1 MTLARGRGLLAI
13 PGPSVVPDRVLR
25 AMHRAAPNI
34 YDGELVEMVPGIVGD
49 LKAVARTAGEAA
61 IYIANGH
68 GMWEAALANTCS
80 RGDRVLALATGRF
93 GHGWAASAQRMGIA
107 VETLEFGAAPVDPA
121 AVEEALRR
129 DAGATFRAVLAV
141 QVDTSTSV
149 LSDLAAI
156 RDAMD
161 AAGHPA
167 LLMADCIACLGV
179 DRMEMDDWG
188 VDVAIT
194 GSQKGLMTPPGL
206 GFAFFNDRADAARE
220 HADLATGY
228 WDWGPRARPRG
239 FYEYFNGTA
248 PTHHLYGLREALDML
263 VHEEGVEA
271 AWRRHE
277 ILARAVWAAAE
288 VWCEGGAMSFVV
300 ADPAHRSRAVTAFA
314 MERAAELRAWTEA
327 RAGLTLGIGLAEP
340 GAARPAMFRIGHMG
354 HLDAHMVLGTLGVVD
369 AGLRALGLPAGAGAL
384 DAAATVVA
392 GA

>member
-1 MTLARGRGLLAI
+1 MTLANGRGVLAI
-13 PGPSVVPDRVLR
+13 PGPSVIPDRVLQ
-25 AMHRAAPNI
+25 AMHRPAPNI
-34 YDGELVEMVPGIVGD
+34 YDGELVEMVPGIVAD
-49 LKAVARTAGEAA
+49 LKAVARTSGEAA

-93 GHGWAASAQRMGIA
+93 GHGWAECARRLGLE
-107 VETLEFGAAPVDPA
+107 VEMLEFGERPVDPG
-121 AVEEALRR
+121 AVEDALRA
-129 DAGATFRAVLAV
+129 DEGARIRAVLAV
-141 QVDTSTSV
+141 QVDTATSI

-156 RDAMD
+156 REAMD

-194 GSQKGLMTPPGL
+194 GSQKGLMTPPGM
-206 GFAFFNDRADAARE
+206 GFAFFGERADAARE

-228 WDWGPRARPRG
+228 WDWRPRARPRG

-248 PTHHLYGLREALDML
+248 PTHHLYGLRAALDML

-271 AWRRHE
+271 AWARHDR
-277 ILARAVWAAAE
+277 LARAVWAAAE
-288 VWCEGGAMSFVV
+288 VWAEAGAMEVV
-300 ADPAHRSRAVTAFA
+300 VPDRAHRSRAVTSFR
-314 MERAAELRAWTEA
+314 MERAADLRGWTEA
-327 RAGLTLGIGLAEP
+327 RAGVTLGIGLADP
-340 GAARPAMFRIGHMG
+340 GAARPSMFRIGHMG
-354 HLDAHMVLGTLGVVD
+354 HVNAHMVMGVLGVID
-369 AGLRALGLPAGAGAL
+369 AGLRALGLPAGRGAL
-384 DAAATVVA
+384 DAAAEVVS